1 MNLEEEENG
10 RKRENENHHNKIH
23 PQPSSSSSS
32 SSSTSMREGIPPPN
46 IQSLFKVRFGNNDH
60 HDLGRE
66 EEKGE
71 MEF

>member
-1 MNLEEEENG
+1 MNQEEEEENG

-32 SSSTSMREGIPPPN
+32 SVFSMREGIPPPN
-46 IQSLFKVRFGNNDH
+46 IQSLFEVRFGNND
-60 HDLGRE
+60 DLGRE